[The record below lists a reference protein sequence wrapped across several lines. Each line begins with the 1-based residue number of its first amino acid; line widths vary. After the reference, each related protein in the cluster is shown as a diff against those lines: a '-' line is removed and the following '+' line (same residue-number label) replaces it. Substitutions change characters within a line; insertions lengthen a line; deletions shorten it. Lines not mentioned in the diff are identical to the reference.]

1 MRLFGTVDGVVDG
14 SDWLWPPFDKVLPSS
29 IITIDLAAAQIFEG
43 GMTAGQIFAGGMTA
57 GQVFEGGMT
66 AGQVEN

>member
-14 SDWLWPPFDKVLPSS
+14 SDWLWPPFDKVLSK
-29 IITIDLAAAQIFEG
+29 ITIDLAAAQIFEG